1 MRFHYLE
8 VALYLY
14 NSIILPCK
22 DQPGAPLCF
31 ISVLVPLVATWNYW
45 ISYKKGYAG
54 LSVTHLLLPLNPW
67 HITKMQPALAFSVGI
82 ILVDVHLNQL
92 NCFNFL
98 FREGGLLVI
107 LIDCIIFLLP
117 FLGLTRCLCQQC
129 ISLYS
134 QNKLWKSL
142 CLSMLSFEQ

>member
-1 MRFHYLE
+1 MRFHSLE

-14 NSIILPCK
+14 KSTIRPCM
-22 DQPGAPLCF
+22 DWAGALLCF
-31 ISVLVPLVATWNYW
+31 MSGLVPLVATWNCW

-54 LSVTHLLLPLNPW
+54 LSVPHLLLLLNPFL
-67 HITKMQPALAFSVGI
+67 ITKMQPALAFSVAI

-92 NCFNFL
+92 NWFNFL
-98 FREGGLLVI
+98 FLEGGLLVI
-107 LIDCIIFLLP
+107 LIDCMIFLLP

-134 QNKLWKSL
+134 SNKLWKSL

>member
-107 LIDCIIFLLP
+107 LIDCMIFLLP

-129 ISLYS
+129 ISYS